1 MSQIHTV
8 GLDLAKQVFQVHA
21 ITVDGGVVLKR
32 QLRRS
37 QVLTFFSKLS
47 PCLVGMEACGG
58 AHFWARE
65 IASFGH
71 QVRLMPP
78 AYVKPYVK
86 RGKTDAGDAEA
97 IGEAVS
103 RPTMRFV
110 PVKTS
115 EQQAAAMLL
124 KTRDL
129 LVRQRNQAI
138 NALRAHLSELGI
150 IAGTG
155 VSRVAGLIAVVR
167 DESDPRLPEAARRA
181 LAELSDQIEAL
192 NERLHRLEREIVVQA
207 RQDPDLRRL
216 TTVPGIGPIS
226 AASLKALV
234 PDPNGFVSGRHFAA
248 WLGLTPQSHSSGG
261 KERLADLEDG
271 QSDVAN
277 PADPWGHHR
286 PAPCAQRGQSL
297 TLGDV
302 DSGTQASQGRRR
314 RAGQQDGAH
323 RPGASREGRRLPQTR
338 SLWGKRCERVIRADR
353 SELTGEPPPAGQACK
368 HTQGNPRSAPS

>member
-21 ITVDGGVVLKR
+21 ITIEGVVVLKR

-47 PCLVGMEACGG
+47 PCVVGMEACGG

-65 IASFGH
+65 IAGFGH

-97 IGEAVS
+97 ICEAVS

-110 PVKTS
+110 PAKTS
-115 EQQAAAMLL
+115 EQQAAAMVL

-129 LVRQRNQAI
+129 LVRQRSQAI

-167 DESDPRLPEAARRA
+167 DESDLRLPDAARRA

-226 AASLKALV
+226 AASLKTLV

-261 KERLADLEDG
+261 KERL
-271 QSDVAN
+271 
-277 PADPWGHHR
+277 
-286 PAPCAQRGQSL
+286 
-297 TLGDV
+297 
-302 DSGTQASQGRRR
+302 GRI
-314 RAGQQDGAH
+314 
-323 RPGASREGRRLPQTR
+323 S
-338 SLWGKRCERVIRADR
+338 KM
-353 SELTGEPPPAGQACK
+353 
-368 HTQGNPRSAPS
+368 GNPTLRTLLILGATTVLRHARNGGKASPWVTAILARRPPKVAAVALANKTARIVWALLVKGGVYRKPGLSGESAVSA

>member
-1 MSQIHTV
+1 MSQIHIV
-8 GLDLAKQVFQVHA
+8 GLDLAKHVFQVHGICA
-21 ITVDGGVVLKR
+21 DGLVIVKR

-97 IGEAVS
+97 ICEAVS

-110 PVKTS
+110 PVKTA
-115 EQQAAAMLL
+115 EQQAAAMVL

-129 LVRQRNQAI
+129 LVRQRNQTV

-150 IAGTG
+150 VGGTG
-155 VSRVAGLIAVVR
+155 VSRVAGLIAVVH
-167 DESDPRLPEAARRA
+167 DESDSRLPDAARRA
-181 LAELSDQIEAL
+181 LADLADQIEVL
-192 NERLHRLEREIVVQA
+192 GEHLRRLEREIVEQA
-207 RQDPDLRRL
+207 RQDKDLRRL
-216 TTVPGIGPIS
+216 TTVPGIGPIT

-234 PDPNGFVSGRHFAA
+234 PDPKGFVSGRHFAA

-261 KERLADLEDG
+261 KERL
-271 QSDVAN
+271 
-277 PADPWGHHR
+277 
-286 PAPCAQRGQSL
+286 
-297 TLGDV
+297 
-302 DSGTQASQGRRR
+302 GRI
-314 RAGQQDGAH
+314 
-323 RPGASREGRRLPQTR
+323 S
-338 SLWGKRCERVIRADR
+338 KM
-353 SELTGEPPPAGQACK
+353 
-368 HTQGNPRSAPS
+368 GNPTLRTLLILGATTVLRHARNGGKASAWVMAILARRPPKVAAVALANKTARIVWALLVKGGVYRKPGLLGESTVSA